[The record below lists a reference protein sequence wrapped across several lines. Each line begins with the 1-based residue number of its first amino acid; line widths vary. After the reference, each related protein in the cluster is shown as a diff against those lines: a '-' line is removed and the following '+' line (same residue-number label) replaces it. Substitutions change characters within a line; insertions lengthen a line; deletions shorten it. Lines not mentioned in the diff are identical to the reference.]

1 MKVCEGTESLKTLKS
16 MQNFLSLRK
25 NIKHQFTANI
35 FQFYDIFL
43 KQPYNQRGLLG
54 RGCILKTIGVIKK
67 TKQTDLHL
75 ITIAHGIKLD
85 EVSVWS
91 AAYTEHTVQSREYF
105 TCVQGFSLVLT
116 CSFRKV

>member
-1 MKVCEGTESLKTLKS
+1 MKVCKGTESLKTLKS
-16 MQNFLSLRK
+16 MQNFLSLMK

-67 TKQTDLHL
+67 TETDRFAFDHNC
-75 ITIAHGIKLD
+75 T
-85 EVSVWS
+85 
-91 AAYTEHTVQSREYF
+91 RN
-105 TCVQGFSLVLT
+105 
-116 CSFRKV
+116 KVG

>member
-1 MKVCEGTESLKTLKS
+1 
-16 MQNFLSLRK
+16 MQNFLSLMK
-25 NIKHQFTANI
+25 KSNINLLANI

-75 ITIAHGIKLD
+75 ITIAQGIKLD

-91 AAYTEHTVQSREYF
+91 AAYTEHTVQFREYF

-116 CSFRKV
+116 CNFIKV